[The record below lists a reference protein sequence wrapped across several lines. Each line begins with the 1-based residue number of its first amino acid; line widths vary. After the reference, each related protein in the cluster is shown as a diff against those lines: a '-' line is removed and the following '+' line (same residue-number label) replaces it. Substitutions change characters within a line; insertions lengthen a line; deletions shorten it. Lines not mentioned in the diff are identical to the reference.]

1 MSDVNG
7 GGASAS
13 WGSRAR
19 CRPCR
24 SPAREEECPW
34 HRTIRKI
41 PRRALASGNHICSP
55 CAKCQPRYL
64 NHPVKSSQ
72 QVWVYHPHF
81 VDKKMEAH
89 GKSCPKSPNPRA
101 GTGATPAPSA
111 LCRLR
116 PQSFRSPPKLDAFSS
131 PSAHRNLF
139 YFAWWVTSPGLANSF
154 CSGRARPSLCCVNL
168 FAARRAPRVRCSR
181 PGAHSSGRAE
191 PSLTTTAWRS
201 AARSAGSNRHLRRG
215 GRGPLRLPSPPCRF
229 RAPAD
234 RGPAWAPIGALE

>member
-19 CRPCR
+19 CRPRR

-41 PRRALASGNHICSP
+41 PRRALAPGNHICSP

-101 GTGATPAPSA
+101 GTRATPAPSA
-111 LCRLR
+111 LCRLW
-116 PQSFRSPPKLDAFSS
+116 PQSFRSHPKLDAFSS
-131 PSAHRNLF
+131 PGAHRNLF

-154 CSGRARPSLCCVNL
+154 CSGRAGPSICCSPC
-168 FAARRAPRVRCSR
+168 APGREQQTRRAQF
-181 PGAHSSGRAE
+181 GA
-191 PSLTTTAWRS
+191 
-201 AARSAGSNRHLRRG
+201 
-215 GRGPLRLPSPPCRF
+215 C
-229 RAPAD
+229 
-234 RGPAWAPIGALE
+234 

>member
-19 CRPCR
+19 CRPRR

-41 PRRALASGNHICSP
+41 PRRALAPGNHICSP

-116 PQSFRSPPKLDAFSS
+116 PAIIPLSPK
-131 PSAHRNLF
+131 
-139 YFAWWVTSPGLANSF
+139 
-154 CSGRARPSLCCVNL
+154 
-168 FAARRAPRVRCSR
+168 ARRFFISWRPQEPVLFCLVGDKSRSRELILQWTRRALHLLLAVR
-181 PGAHSSGRAE
+181 PGSG
-191 PSLTTTAWRS
+191 
-201 AARSAGSNRHLRRG
+201 AADPARTVRG
-215 GRGPLRLPSPPCRF
+215 VLSPL
-229 RAPAD
+229 
-234 RGPAWAPIGALE
+234 